1 MGIMTF
7 LRNRA
12 GLLVVWAI
20 GIALVAFLL
29 GEIIPQLLGNMN
41 ANQNQLGEINGKKI
55 EYLDFNQEVEVGI
68 NNMRQQMGGASNSEM
83 STYVVENVWNQYI
96 SKALLEEEVDRI
108 GLAVGSSEL
117 NDMVS
122 GQNPSPQIVQSFTN
136 PQTGEF
142 DRNQLSV
149 FLTNIRNEPASS
161 MQKQQW
167 ENFLQVIKDD
177 RLQQKYNQLIQN
189 SVYVT
194 SLEAEE
200 DYKQRNKIANFS
212 YVLLDYSSI
221 PDDEV
226 TVTDADYQAY
236 YDEHK
241 EEFYNPSETRS
252 IRYVVFNAE
261 PTAADS
267 TAVREKADELAAG
280 LGTAENDSLYAA
292 INSETK
298 YPVMYYTKGNLSPA
312 LDSALFNANTGTVVG
327 PFLSNGTYE
336 MAKVLDSKVGPD
348 SVTASHILLNPA
360 LEGGVDQATAK
371 ADSIKNLIQ
380 NGASFAD
387 LASQFGTDASRENG
401 GKLGT
406 FGRGAMIPEFENA
419 VFDGNT
425 GDVLVVPT
433 QYGVHV
439 IRIDNQVGSA
449 KVVKAAIIDKTIQS
463 SKETL
468 NAAYTQASDFF
479 GKVNEDNFSEMA
491 SEAGYTIQ
499 NGTEIAPMQTFIQ
512 ELESPRELIRWAY
525 KAETND
531 VTDKVYELPNKYVV
545 AQLTEIREK
554 GYLPLNMVKDDIQTQ
569 VVNNA
574 KAEILTETLN
584 NALAGASDIES
595 VGEKLNKTAVKTEN
609 IVLANPIIPG
619 VAKESKVVG
628 TAFGL
633 QPNTLSK
640 SIEGERGVYAVSV
653 HDFVNPQLPENLDTI
668 KQQSLN
674 LLQQRAPGS
683 VFQALFERAE
693 ITDNRARFY

>member
-41 ANQNQLGEINGKKI
+41 ANQNQVGKINGEKI
-55 EYLDFNQEVEVGI
+55 EYLTFNQEVEAGI
-68 NNMRQQMGGASNSEM
+68 SNMRQQMGGASNDQL
-83 STYVVENVWNQYI
+83 STYVVENVWNQHV
-96 SKALLEEEVDRI
+96 SNALLAEEVDRI
-108 GLAVGSSEL
+108 GLSVGSSEL
-117 NDMVS
+117 NDLVS

-149 FLTNIRNEPASS
+149 FLTNIRNEPANSV
-161 MQKQQW
+161 QKQQW

-194 SLEAEE
+194 SLEAKEE
-200 DYKQRNKIANFS
+200 HSQRNKIANFS

-221 PDDEV
+221 PDKDV
-226 TVTDADYQAY
+226 NITDADYKTY
-236 YDEHK
+236 YDAHK
-241 EEFYNPSETRS
+241 KEFYNPSETRS
-252 IRYVVFNAE
+252 IRYVVFDAQ

-267 TAVREKADELAAG
+267 AAVKAKAEELARG
-280 LGTAENDSLYAA
+280 FETAENDSLYAA

-298 YPVMYYTKGNLSPA
+298 YPVTYYTKGNLSPA
-312 LDSALFNANTGTVVG
+312 LDSALFSASVGSVVG
-327 PFLSNGTYE
+327 PLLSSGTYE
-336 MAKVLDSKVGPD
+336 MAKVLESKVGPD

-360 LEGGVDQATAK
+360 LEGGIDQATVK
-371 ADSIKNLIQ
+371 ADSIKNLLQ

-387 LASQFGTDASRENG
+387 LASQFGTDASREDG

-419 VFDGNT
+419 VFDGKT
-425 GDVLVVPT
+425 GEVLVVPT

-439 IRIDNQVGSA
+439 IRIDNQSGSSR
-449 KVVKAAIIDKTIQS
+449 VIKAAIIDRTIQS

-468 NAAYTQASDFF
+468 NAAYTEASEFF
-479 GKVNEDNFSEMA
+479 GKVNEENFNDLA
-491 SEAGYTIQ
+491 TDAGYTVL

-512 ELESPRELIRWAY
+512 DLENPRELIRWAY
-525 KAETND
+525 KAETGD
-531 VTDKVYELPNKYVV
+531 ITDKVYELPNKYVV
-545 AQLTEIREK
+545 AQLSEIREE
-554 GYLPLNMVKDDIQTQ
+554 GYLPLNTVKNDIKPQ
-569 VVNNA
+569 VINKIKA
-574 KAEILTETLN
+574 KTLTEQLN
-584 NALAGASDIES
+584 GALTGASSIEE
-595 VGEKLNKTAVKTEN
+595 VGQKLSKPAVKAEN
-609 IVLANPIIPG
+609 IVFANPIIPG
-619 VAKESKVVG
+619 VAQESTVVG
-628 TAFGL
+628 TVFGL

-640 SIEGERGVYAVSV
+640 SIEGSRGVYAVSV
-653 HDFVNPQLPENLDTI
+653 HDFVNPQQPQNLDAI
-668 KQQSLN
+668 KRQSINMLK
-674 LLQQRAPGS
+674 QRAPGS
-683 VFQALFERAE
+683 VFQVLLENAD

>member
-41 ANQNQLGEINGKKI
+41 ANQNQIGKINDEEI
-55 EYLDFNQEVEVGI
+55 EYLTFNQEVEAGI
-68 NNMRQQMGGASNSEM
+68 DNMRQQMGGTTNDQM

-108 GLAVGSSEL
+108 GLSVGSSEL

-149 FLTNIRNEPASS
+149 FLTNIRNEPANSA
-161 MQKQQW
+161 QKQQW
-167 ENFLQVIKDD
+167 ENFLQVIKSD
-177 RLQQKYNQLIQN
+177 RLQQKYNQLVQN

-194 SLEAEE
+194 SLEAKE
-200 DYKQRNKIANFS
+200 DHIQRNKIANFS
-212 YVLLDYSSI
+212 YVLLDYASI
-221 PDDEV
+221 PDEEV
-226 TVTDADYQAY
+226 TITDADYKSY
-236 YDEHK
+236 YDAHK
-241 EEFYNPSETRS
+241 KEFYNPSESRS
-252 IRYVVFNAE
+252 IRYVVFDAE
-261 PTAADS
+261 PTTADS
-267 TAVREKADELAAG
+267 LAVKEKASELAQG
-280 LGTAENDSLYAA
+280 LATAENDSLYAS

-298 YPVMYYTKGNLSPA
+298 YPVTYYSKGDLSPA
-312 LDSALFNANTGTVVG
+312 LDSALFNASGGTVVG

-336 MAKVLDSKVGPD
+336 MAKVLESKIGPD

-360 LEGGVDQATAK
+360 LEGGIDQATAK

-380 NGASFAD
+380 SGASFAD
-387 LASQFGTDASRENG
+387 LASQFGTDASREDG

-419 VFDGNT
+419 VFDGKK

-439 IRIDNQVGSA
+439 IKIDNQTGSS
-449 KVVKAAIIDKTIQS
+449 KVVKAAIIDRSIQS

-468 NAAYTQASDFF
+468 NAAYTKASDFF
-479 GKVNEDNFSEMA
+479 GKITEDNFVDVAGED
-491 SEAGYTIQ
+491 GYTVQ
-499 NGTEIAPMQTFIQ
+499 NGAEITPMQTFIQ
-512 ELESPRELIRWAY
+512 ELENPRELIRWAY
-525 KAETND
+525 KAETGD
-531 VTDKVYELPNKYVV
+531 ITDKVYELPNKYVV
-545 AQLTEIREK
+545 AQLSEIREE
-554 GYLPLNMVKDDIQTQ
+554 GYLPLSIVKNDIRTQ
-569 VVNNA
+569 VLNNVKA
-574 KAEILTETLN
+574 KTLTEKLTG
-584 NALAGASDIES
+584 ALAGASNIEA
-595 VGEKLNKTAVKTEN
+595 VGQKVNKPAVKVEN
-609 IVLANPIIPG
+609 IVFANPIIPG
-619 VAKESKVVG
+619 VAQESKVVG

-640 SIEGERGVYAVSV
+640 TIEGNTGVYVVSV
-653 HDFVNPQLPENLDTI
+653 HDFVNPQQAQNIEGI
-668 KQQSLN
+668 KQQNFNMLK
-674 LLQQRAPGS
+674 QRTPGS
-683 VFQALFERAE
+683 VFQALIERAD

>member
-29 GEIIPQLLGNMN
+29 GEIIPQMLGNMN
-41 ANQNQLGEINGKKI
+41 ANQNQIGEINGEEI
-55 EYLDFNQEVEVGI
+55 EYLTFNQEVEAGI
-68 NNMRQQMGGASNSEM
+68 NNMRQQMGGSNDQM
-83 STYVVENVWNQYI
+83 SAYVVENVWNQYI
-96 SKALLEEEVDRI
+96 SNALLEEEVERI
-108 GLAVGSSEL
+108 GLSVGSSEL

-161 MQKQQW
+161 VQKQQW
-167 ENFLQVIKDD
+167 ENFLQVIKND

-200 DYKQRNKIANFS
+200 EHKQRNKIANFS
-212 YVLLDYSSI
+212 YLLLDYSSI
-221 PDDEV
+221 PDQDVE
-226 TVTDADYQAY
+226 VTDADYQAY

-241 EEFYNPSETRS
+241 EEFYNPNETRS

-267 TAVREKADELAAG
+267 LAVKEKATELAHG
-280 LGTAENDSLYAA
+280 LEIAENDSLYAA

-298 YPVMYYTKGNLSPA
+298 YPVTYYTKGNLSPA
-312 LDSALFNANTGTVVG
+312 LDSALFNASAGTVVG

-336 MAKVLDSKVGPD
+336 MAKVLESKVGPD

-387 LASQFGTDASRENG
+387 LASQFGTDASREEG

-406 FGRGAMIPEFENA
+406 FGRGAMIPDFENA
-419 VFDGNT
+419 VFDGKT

-439 IRIDNQVGSA
+439 IRIDNQIGSS
-449 KVVKAAIIDKTIQS
+449 KVVKAAIIDRSIQS

-468 NAAYTQASDFF
+468 NAAYSEASEFF
-479 GKVNEDNFSEMA
+479 GQVNEDNFNDLA
-491 SEAGYTIQ
+491 ADAGYTIQ

-512 ELESPRELIRWAY
+512 DLENPRELIRWAY
-525 KAETND
+525 KAEEGD

-545 AQLTEIREK
+545 AQLSEIREE
-554 GYLPLNMVKDDIQTQ
+554 GYLPLNSVKEDIKTQ
-569 VVNNA
+569 VINKA
-574 KAEILTETLN
+574 KAAILTE
-584 NALAGASDIES
+584 
-595 VGEKLNKTAVKTEN
+595 KLNSAMNGTSTIEELGQKLDKTAVKAEN
-609 IVLANPIIPG
+609 IVFANPIIPG
-619 VAKESKVVG
+619 VAQEGKVIG
-628 TAFGL
+628 TVFGL

-640 SIEGERGVYAVSV
+640 SIEGNRGVYVVSV
-653 HDFVNPQLPENLDTI
+653 HDFINPQQAQNLDAI
-668 KQQSLN
+668 KQQSIN
-674 LLQQRAPGS
+674 MLQQRAPGS
-683 VFQALFERAE
+683 VFQALLEKAD